1 MNQLEGQVG
10 MFDPDSVFGRMFQEP
25 CLPTAEKTSG
35 SCLKNSAASKTQELQ
50 YLNLTGG
57 GGTLLGALWETVTAL
72 PGASWTPNSGECPSV
87 AVESHLWQILQ
98 DNPPRK
104 YCLSARAAQGVL
116 NRAER
121 RGKKLPELLREA
133 LTEAVRIGNGDE
145 RFDPDE
151 DAIDAAAD
159 RLSESLG

>member
-57 GGTLLGALWETVTAL
+57 GWNTSGCIVGDGYSVAWRVMDAQFWGVPQRRRRIALVADFAGQSAPEILFKRPCGTRRFESCGTQGEETA
-72 PGASWTPNSGECPSV
+72 GASEGSPDGSG
-87 AVESHLWQILQ
+87 
-98 DNPPRK
+98 
-104 YCLSARAAQGVL
+104 
-116 NRAER
+116 
-121 RGKKLPELLREA
+121 
-133 LTEAVRIGNGDE
+133 
-145 RFDPDE
+145 
-151 DAIDAAAD
+151 
-159 RLSESLG
+159 